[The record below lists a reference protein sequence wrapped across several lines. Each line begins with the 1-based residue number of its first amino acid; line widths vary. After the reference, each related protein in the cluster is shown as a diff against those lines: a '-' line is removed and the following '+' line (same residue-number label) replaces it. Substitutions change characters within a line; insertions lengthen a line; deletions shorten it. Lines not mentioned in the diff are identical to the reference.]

1 MLDKLLAL
9 ISIICFAGF
18 VGILVFYVREP
29 DLTIICV
36 AVVLMAVA
44 DFFLLTRKKSEADS
58 DPKV

>member
-9 ISIICFAGF
+9 ISIICFASF

-36 AVVLMAVA
+36 AVVAMALF
-44 DFFLLTRKKSEADS
+44 DFFLLTKKKPTDGSK
-58 DPKV
+58 PKV